1 LAPKQAHPKQARA
14 AIPAVIRPGGSSR
27 IEAVRISMPGATHKI
42 KASIPPRTAAI
53 SRLFIFHSKRQIK
66 EQISANQI
74 FYIQSRS
81 FTRLALQ
88 YNMSVSA
95 RTVLD
100 FREALMINAIRRVI
114 TALTLIVSGLDAHAA
129 GETT

>member
-1 LAPKQAHPKQARA
+1 
-14 AIPAVIRPGGSSR
+14 
-27 IEAVRISMPGATHKI
+27 MPGATHKI

-53 SRLFIFHSKRQIK
+53 SCLFIFPSKRQINDRIFDS
-66 EQISANQI
+66 QT
-74 FYIQSRS
+74 FYIQSRL

-100 FREALMINAIRRVI
+100 FREALMINAIRCVI
-114 TALTLIVSGLDAHAA
+114 TALTLIVSGLGAHAA
-129 GETT
+129 GETI

>member
-1 LAPKQAHPKQARA
+1 
-14 AIPAVIRPGGSSR
+14 
-27 IEAVRISMPGATHKI
+27 MPGVTHKI

-74 FYIQSRS
+74 FCIQSRS

-100 FREALMINAIRRVI
+100 FREALMINAIRCVI